1 MPRENI
7 SSKNG
12 HFEVHRFSDDKR
24 EEFDRILDTIEATQ
38 QEVDHVIEKEI
49 EHVAGEP
56 NLNLDFSDIGYL
68 NLPDRTDIYGR
79 YFYATPKGKDYPKL
93 NCTVMPSGEIT
104 YTIHTSAQSDDKN
117 IFSDYYKAIEFFRTK
132 L

>member
-49 EHVAGEP
+49 EHVA
-56 NLNLDFSDIGYL
+56 
-68 NLPDRTDIYGR
+68 
-79 YFYATPKGKDYPKL
+79 
-93 NCTVMPSGEIT
+93 
-104 YTIHTSAQSDDKN
+104 
-117 IFSDYYKAIEFFRTK
+117 
-132 L
+132 